1 MNRVADEMFG
11 RLDPAD
17 PDTVLKRVRQ
27 RAKDVLQKQRA
38 LVQDQLD
45 GLAEPEIAMLQGVRT
60 ALLGSASN
68 IDRTLCDLPRTDEP
82 SRVVLLGRTQAGKST
97 LFRYLTGSEQ
107 SGIGAGGQRTTTE
120 VFRAPYRFAAGI
132 TVADTPGVG
141 AKDGDDDLRLALE
154 EARRADLI
162 IWVATTNSLQEQTRF
177 ALDLVASWGTP
188 LILAVNCLGDISTSD
203 ARRIFLKY
211 PAFQPA
217 QVLAAE
223 PGHVS
228 RAARTLDDHGQAAL
242 RVVPVHAE
250 AARLSL
256 VVEED
261 AASLVEA
268 SGIDDLV
275 RAIYDELAG
284 SAAFRRATATS
295 DAARLTCVEAAAH
308 AKGLAAELGEW
319 AIVSESAMADL
330 AHRAERLI
338 DDAAPRYAA
347 AVRKRLR
354 WLNDWADQHYG
365 DNEKELEAYWV
376 KTTSVLDKDLQAV
389 FDSNTADLKGELE
402 QLMADLWSS
411 WERTARRETR
421 FQGPK
426 LTGRVN
432 PIWLELAAQN
442 GARLLGFTAGYLLRS
457 HPLTIFLAPVASVLL
472 EKGASKLFGGRKSQL
487 KKRHASLTG
496 QMLRERIDRQEA
508 AEMDWRRVSREQMK
522 MLSHAQSASQ
532 EELLTVAASRAQL
545 AALAQVAAGA
555 VSRLDRDLC
564 EDVLRMEGRLALVE
578 EVKAV
583 TRQPGAVVAL
593 GLRHKAALLEA
604 YLRPPEHLGDVRCY
618 SDSLDTSASRKIAH
632 TLALGRT
639 TSRMVRRATGYS
651 IQLAHGTSATKISA
665 ESRVASD
672 VAGCAVGIAIV
683 TEGMQ

>member
-1 MNRVADEMFG
+1 MNRIAEAMFG
-11 RLDPAD
+11 RLEPAD
-17 PDTVLKRVRQ
+17 PGTVLERVRQ

-38 LVQDQLD
+38 LVQNQLD
-45 GLAEPEIAMLQGVRT
+45 GLAGSEVAMLQGVRT

-68 IDRTLCDLPRTDEP
+68 IERTLCDLPRTDEP

-107 SGIGAGGQRTTTE
+107 SDIGSGGQRTTTE
-120 VFRAPYRFAAGI
+120 VIRAPYRLADGI

-188 LILAVNCLGDISTSD
+188 LILVVNCLEDISSSA
-203 ARRIFLKY
+203 ARRMFLKY
-211 PAFQPA
+211 PALQPA

-228 RAARTLDDHGQAAL
+228 RAARTLGDHGQAAL
-242 RVVPVHAE
+242 RVVPVHAQ
-250 AARLSL
+250 AAQLSL
-256 VVEED
+256 VVDED

-268 SGIDDLV
+268 SGIDRLV
-275 RAIYDELAG
+275 RTILDELAG

-295 DAARLTCVEAAAH
+295 DAARLTCVEVAAH
-308 AKGLAAELGEW
+308 ADGLAAELGEW
-319 AIVSESAMADL
+319 AVVSESAIADL

-338 DDAAPRYAA
+338 DDAGPKYAA

-365 DNEKELEAYWV
+365 DNEKELEAHWI

-389 FDSNTADLKGELE
+389 FDSNIVDLKAELE
-402 QLMADLWSS
+402 QLSTDVWSS
-411 WERTARRETR
+411 WERTVRRATTS
-421 FQGPK
+421 QGPK

-432 PIWLELAAQN
+432 PTWLAPAAQAAAN
-442 GARLLGFTAGYLLRS
+442 LLGVAVGHLLRS
-457 HPLTIFLAPVASVLL
+457 YPPTIFLAPVAPVLL
-472 EKGASKLFGGRKSQL
+472 AEVASKMFGGRESQL
-487 KKRHASLTG
+487 KRRRASLTSHI
-496 QMLRERIDRQEA
+496 LKERIDRQGA
-508 AEMDWRRVSREQMK
+508 AEMDWRRFSSERTER
-522 MLSHAQSASQ
+522 LSCAESTLQEDLSA
-532 EELLTVAASRAQL
+532 VAASREQL
-545 AALAQVAAGA
+545 VGLAQVAAGA
-555 VSRLDRDLC
+555 VRQLDRDLC
-564 EDVLRMEGRLALVE
+564 EDVLRMEGRLALADG
-578 EVKAV
+578 VKV
-583 TRQPGAVVAL
+583 VNRQPGAVVAL
-593 GLRHKAALLEA
+593 GLRNEAALLET
-604 YLRPPEHLGDVRCY
+604 YLRPPQHLGDARWY
-618 SDSLDTSASRKIAH
+618 SDSPDTSAGRKVAH

-639 TSRMVRRATGYS
+639 NSQMVCHATGYS
-651 IQLAHGTSATKISA
+651 VQIGQGMSAAKIAA

-672 VAGCAVGIAIV
+672 VACCAVGITIL